1 MQQMILFKS
10 GNFNQRSVEKSI
22 MSENNEIVCVFEKP
36 YPKVE
41 SFQERHTKLWNDKAN
56 ELTKLYVPRVS
67 LYNELKLD
75 EYGMAV
81 VDLLVM
87 VGILD
92 KNDSDDNHKHRW
104 VLNKDWLSKKC
115 TYVWMVS
122 HLIGIVH

>member
-1 MQQMILFKS
+1 MDTMQQMILLKVEIS
-10 GNFNQRSVEKSI
+10 TRGVLEKSI
-22 MSENNEIVCVFEKP
+22 MSENNEIVCVFGGK

-41 SFQERHTKLWNDKAN
+41 SFQERHTKLWNEKAN
-56 ELTKLYVPRVS
+56 EPTKLYVPRVS

-92 KNDSDDNHKHRW
+92 KNDSDDNSKPRW
-104 VLNKDWLSKKC
+104 VLNKDWL
-115 TYVWMVS
+115 
-122 HLIGIVH
+122 